1 MSRNL
6 YDLLQKL
13 QENDNEFELSAE
25 DFAQLNDDLK
35 DKVDG
40 IYEFYSRCE
49 AEIER
54 IDKDYIKP
62 LQARKKAI
70 QNSMDS
76 LENWVIDTMVKNDF
90 PLIHGQLMT
99 IRLQER
105 ASIKVDDLELDQAF
119 YLEHKDIVKRKY
131 ELDKK
136 AIAENIKNGSVY
148 EFARSVKNKFLKFQV
163 KKGES
168 KK

>member
-1 MSRNL
+1 
-6 YDLLQKL
+6 
-13 QENDNEFELSAE
+13 
-25 DFAQLNDDLK
+25 
-35 DKVDG
+35 
-40 IYEFYSRCE
+40 
-49 AEIER
+49 
-54 IDKDYIKP
+54 
-62 LQARKKAI
+62 
-70 QNSMDS
+70 
-76 LENWVIDTMVKNDF
+76 MVKNDF

-105 ASIKVDDLELDQAF
+105 AGIKVDDLELDQAF